1 MMDLV
6 LASSSA
12 TRARILRDAGVGFT
26 VAPAEIDEAAVRAS
40 MASSDGKAVAAEL
53 AARKA
58 LCVSQQRPEALALG
72 ADQVLAFD
80 NLTLGKAA
88 DMAAAGELLRAL
100 RGRRHA
106 LIASVALAKG
116 GSVIWR
122 HSETVRLWMRDFSE
136 AFLQA
141 YLSAEGEA
149 LLGCVGCYRF
159 EGLGAQ
165 LFERVEGDFFAI
177 LGLPLLPLLAA
188 LRDRGALAS

>member
-12 TRARILRDAGVGFT
+12 IRARILRDAGVGFT

-58 LCVSQQRPEALALG
+58 LCVSEQRPEALALG
-72 ADQVLAFD
+72 ADQVLAF
-80 NLTLGKAA
+80 
-88 DMAAAGELLRAL
+88 ELLRAL

-106 LIASVALAKG
+106 LVASVALAKG

-165 LFERVEGDFFAI
+165 LFERVEGDYFAI